1 MKQKYISLYRQTFR
15 GFYLHQQRLRQVLKM
30 SLLFVSSLFLIACGK
45 EGEEKQ
51 IVFGLG
57 PSIYVDQVE
66 NGIIPLLEKEGY
78 EVVIRIF
85 SHNSQIPPAL
95 KDGAVDVS
103 VHISTA
109 NLHEMNRRLGG
120 DPMMVWAD
128 TPSAPQTIRST
139 RYHSIDD
146 VRDGMTV
153 AIPNDPVSSERA
165 ARLLESVGWI
175 TLAPEIDVSTFH
187 VKEIKPGSVALNI
200 IEMESAQMLRV
211 INDVDF
217 VVVNGNFVTN
227 AGLRI
232 QDGLAIENS
241 PEEHLVKVAI
251 LEKNQDTAWAK
262 AVKNAYQSKEFE
274 NYIKSDPIYEGLIFP
289 TAWEK

>member
-139 RYHSIDD
+139 RHHSIDD

-262 AVKNAYQSKEFE
+262 AVKDAYQSKEFE